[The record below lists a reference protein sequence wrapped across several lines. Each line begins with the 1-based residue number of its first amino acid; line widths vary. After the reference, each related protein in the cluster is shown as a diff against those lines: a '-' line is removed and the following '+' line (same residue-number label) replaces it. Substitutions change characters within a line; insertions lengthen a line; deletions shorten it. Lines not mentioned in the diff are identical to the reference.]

1 MMFDGWNPHSFGV
14 SFMEIQMFFG
24 DFMFFFYGISMGI
37 YDGIIYI
44 YIYTYN
50 ICISSQLKMVSV

>member
-24 DFMFFFYGISMGI
+24 DFMVFFFMGFPWV
-37 YDGIIYI
+37 YMMG
-44 YIYTYN
+44 
-50 ICISSQLKMVSV
+50 

>member
-24 DFMFFFYGISMGI
+24 DFMVFFYGISMGI

-44 YIYTYN
+44 YTHTIYAYQAN
-50 ICISSQLKMVSV
+50 LRWFRCD

>member
-24 DFMFFFYGISMGI
+24 DFMVFFYGISMGI

-44 YIYTYN
+44 YIHIQYMHIKPT
-50 ICISSQLKMVSV
+50 